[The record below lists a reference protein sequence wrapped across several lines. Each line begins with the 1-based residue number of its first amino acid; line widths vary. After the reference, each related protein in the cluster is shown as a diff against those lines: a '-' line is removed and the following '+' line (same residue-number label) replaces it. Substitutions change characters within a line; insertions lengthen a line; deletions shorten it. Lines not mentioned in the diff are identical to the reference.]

1 MELGGLVSA
10 LSLLV
15 GFLGSNEHLD
25 WLKTYFNAAELIT
38 VQDYR
43 HAKTNVNG
51 SKHIDRFPRRVIG

>member
-38 VQDYR
+38 VQD
-43 HAKTNVNG
+43 
-51 SKHIDRFPRRVIG
+51 